1 MENKMTKT
9 EHIKRLLDK
18 RPDLTMREIAKRTTA
33 DVSLVYEVR
42 KNVNKAI
49 AQSKGEKLPNI
60 VSNVTTGKSKA
71 KDNVPLFIEKKAE
84 IKPQVNENNSPS
96 PAQIYSK
103 AVDMISVYGLNFN
116 LGSAVAHTLSANKGN
131 NRDADLKAAIWY
143 LEKELS
149 HTNKH

>member
-1 MENKMTKT
+1 MENEMTKT
-9 EHIKRLLDK
+9 EHIKKLLNK
-18 RPDLTMREIAKRTTA
+18 RPDLSMKEIAKRTTA
-33 DVSLVYEVR
+33 DVSLVYEIR

-49 AQSKGEKLPNI
+49 AQSVGEKLPEI
-60 VSNVTTGKSKA
+60 LKKVSVGRSKA
-71 KDNVPLFIEKKAE
+71 RDNVPLFVEKKAE

-103 AVDMISVYGLNFN
+103 AVDIIGAYGLNFN

-149 HTNKH
+149 HTNNQ